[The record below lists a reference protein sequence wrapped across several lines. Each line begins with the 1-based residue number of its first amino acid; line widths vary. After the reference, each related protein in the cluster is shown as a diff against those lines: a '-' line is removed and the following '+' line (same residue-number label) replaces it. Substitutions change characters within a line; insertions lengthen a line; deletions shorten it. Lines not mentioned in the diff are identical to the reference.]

1 MTTEDIEDAAF
12 NELLRSVSRTPD
24 VSALR
29 RDIGPGS
36 ELLGRFVIGRQL
48 GEGGMGR
55 VFAAFDRV
63 RQTHVAIKM
72 LGVLTPRSIVTI
84 KREFRVAAE
93 LRHPNLVRLH
103 ELFSDGEEWF
113 FAMDLL
119 EGAMLRRAL
128 GAHGSGAKAQLI
140 EHVFAQL
147 AAALSE
153 LHRSGTLH
161 GDLKPSNFLIV
172 GPSQRVVLLDFGVA
186 RPLGQARSEYAFA
199 GTREYVAPEQ
209 SAGEHLTEAADWY
222 SFGVVLFEALT
233 GRLPVAER
241 LEQDLLNAPSGLA
254 GLCRGLLEPKPE
266 QRAGESHVLQALGG
280 SAQLDTPRSQ
290 APAAPHKLV
299 GRADE
304 LERLLAAY
312 GAVSTGVP
320 QVVLVRGDSGIG
332 KTALVEHF
340 VRLVARKGAIVLGSR
355 CRERE
360 ATSYKAVDGLIDDLV
375 DYLDRLPP
383 DVAERLLPDGLEDLT
398 RLFPTLRTA
407 AAVVAHSR
415 SLALEGSDQ
424 SLIKQ
429 RAIRAFRELLLALS
443 KRAPLVLWIDDLQWS
458 DPHSAALLEPILTG
472 SSPTSLLLLGGCRP
486 MGDLRGPTFD
496 ALYGQHATALPEPQL
511 IELQPLAHDDAESL
525 ARELLPKAAESHGL
539 ARDIAR
545 EAAGN
550 PLFIA
555 ELVHQRDSLS
565 TAVPLRE
572 PRSLNELVR
581 GRVARLPEDAR
592 GVLEATALAGTP
604 LPYSVARRSRGLTP
618 NQAEEAI
625 DLLRSSHLV
634 RTHSAGDERSIEMH
648 HDRIREI
655 VLQSLSRDVRVEH
668 HLRLARALAADR
680 AVKPEILAT
689 HFFAGG
695 QLLEAGRQWLKAAD
709 AACEALAFAHAV
721 ELYER
726 AIPLACLDQDR
737 LSAVRVQQAEALA
750 NDGEGAAAADMYLVA
765 AEGQLQDRATELR
778 RRAAE
783 QLLLSGH
790 LGRGLEVIGQVLD
803 GLGMRKTRTGRR
815 VLLSILMGR
824 LAVRMRGLRFEARNA
839 SDISQRELARV
850 DASWSIACSLGV
862 IDFMRGADFQN
873 DHLLMALNAGEPRR
887 LLRALTLEISYSAT
901 PARGSQQRT
910 RTLLQMADQ
919 LAEVVDDKTATG
931 LVRVSRGVAAYLNGR
946 FDEALVDCQAG
957 VDQLRRFAGTMW
969 ETVTAQRFIIA
980 SLFHLGRLRALSTL
994 VPPLLAETE
1003 AKGNLYASTFFKTTY
1018 SNAAW
1023 LVTDQVS
1030 LAREHLEQ
1038 GRAEWTAP
1046 GVQLSHCW
1054 MLVGDANLALYT
1066 GEKGRLWAAVE
1077 RDWPRF
1083 LAAQFLRIAMVR
1095 VQLLHLRSVAA
1106 LCEASS
1112 LQRQGFASDARR
1124 LRQEARSSAAR
1135 LAKQRIGF
1143 ARPLA
1148 ELTLAAID
1156 VSVGKLE
1163 AGRGGLERSIELFSK
1178 QDMRLYAAAAKNRLG
1193 QLLGGD
1199 EGAAL
1204 VQQGQ
1209 AALTA
1214 EGIVKPSNMLDLLA
1228 PGFPGESPTL
1238 IGKKSDARLLTSG

>member
-1 MTTEDIEDAAF
+1 MTTEDLEDAAF

-29 RDIGPGS
+29 RELGPGS
-36 ELLGRFVIGRQL
+36 ELLGRFVMGRQL

-63 RQTHVAIKM
+63 RQTQVAIKM

-103 ELFSDGEEWF
+103 ELFNDGEDWF

-119 EGAMLRRAL
+119 EGTTLRRLLATHKP
-128 GAHGSGAKAQLI
+128 AGSAVI
-140 EHVFAQL
+140 EHVFSQL
-147 AAALSE
+147 AAALIE
-153 LHRSGTLH
+153 LHRSRTLH

-186 RPLGQARSEYAFA
+186 RPLGQARQDYAFA

-209 SAGEHLTEAADWY
+209 SAGAHLTEAADWY

-233 GRLPVAER
+233 GRLPVPGR
-241 LEQDLLNAPSGLA
+241 LEQDLAGQPPQLA
-254 GLCRGLLEPKPE
+254 ALCHQLLEPVPE
-266 QRAGESHVLQALGG
+266 RRAGEAQVLLALG
-280 SAQLDTPRSQ
+280 
-290 APAAPHKLV
+290 APAQQAASVSRIGGAAPRLV
-299 GRADE
+299 GRAAE
-304 LERLLAAY
+304 LEQLMSAY
-312 GAVSTGVP
+312 AEAMAGRP

-340 VRLVARKGAIVLGSR
+340 VRLVERKGAIVLGSR

-375 DYLDRLPP
+375 EYLDR
-383 DVAERLLPDGLEDLT
+383 VAPEVAARLLPEGLDDLT

-415 SLALEGSDQ
+415 SLSVEGSDQ

-429 RAIRAFRELLLALS
+429 RAIRAFRDLLLSLTQ
-443 KRAPLVLWIDDLQWS
+443 RAPLVLWIDDLQWS
-458 DPHSAALLEPILTG
+458 DPHSAALLEPILTER
-472 SSPTSLLLLGGCRP
+472 SSAPLLLLGGSRP
-486 MGDLRGPTFD
+486 MGELRGPTFD
-496 ALYGQHATALPEPQL
+496 VLYGQRAQALPEPQL
-511 IELQPLAHDDAESL
+511 VELPPLGSHDAESL
-525 ARELLPKAAESHGL
+525 ARELLPKGADSDDL

-565 TAVPLRE
+565 MAVPLRE

-592 GVLEATALAGTP
+592 GVLEATALAGIP
-604 LPYSVARRSRGLTP
+604 LPYTVARRSRGLTP

-625 DLLRSSHLV
+625 DLLRASHLV
-634 RTHSAGDERSIEMH
+634 RTHSIGDERNIEMH

-655 VLQSLSRDVRVEH
+655 VLQGLSREVRAEH
-668 HLRLARALAADR
+668 HLRLARALAAER

-695 QLLEAGRQWLKAAD
+695 QPLEAGRQWLKAAD
-709 AACEALAFAHAV
+709 AAFEALAFAHAA

-726 AIPLACLDQDR
+726 GMQLAGLDPDR
-737 LSAVRVQQAEALA
+737 LSAVRVQRAEALA
-750 NDGEGAAAADMYLVA
+750 YDGKGLAAADVYLAA
-765 AEGQLQDRATELR
+765 AEGQLQDRAIELR

-790 LGRGLEVIGQVLD
+790 LGRGLEVIGLVLD
-803 GLGMRKTRTGRR
+803 GLGMRRTRTGRR
-815 VLLSILMGR
+815 VLLSILLGR
-824 LAVRMRGLRFEARNA
+824 LRVRLRGLRFATRSAGE
-839 SDISQRELARV
+839 ISQRELARV

-873 DHLLMALNAGEPRR
+873 EHLLMALNAGEPRR
-887 LLRALTLEISYSAT
+887 LLRALTLEISYAAT

-910 RTLLQMADQ
+910 QVLLQMADQ
-919 LAEVVDDKTATG
+919 LAEVVDDKTAAG

-946 FDEALVDCQAG
+946 LDEALVECQAG
-957 VDQLRRFAGTMW
+957 VDQLRRYVGTVW

-980 SLFHLGRLRALSTL
+980 SMFHLGRLRALASM

-1018 SNAAW
+1018 SNVAW
-1023 LVTDQVS
+1023 LVTDQVA
-1030 LAREHLEQ
+1030 LARERLEA

-1066 GEKGRLWAAVE
+1066 GERDRLWAMVE
-1077 RDWPRF
+1077 RDWPHF
-1083 LAAQFLRIAMVR
+1083 VAAQFLRIAMLR

-1106 LCEASS
+1106 LCEAGHQ
-1112 LQRQGFASDARR
+1112 QRLGRASDARR
-1124 LRQEARSSAAR
+1124 LRHEARSTAAR
-1135 LAKQRIGF
+1135 LAKQRISF

-1148 ELTLAAID
+1148 QLTLAAAD
-1156 VSVGKLE
+1156 VAVGNLE
-1163 AGRGGLERSIELFSK
+1163 SGCQGLTSSIELFTK
-1178 QDMRLYAAAAKNRLG
+1178 QGMRLYAAAARSRLG
-1193 QLLGGD
+1193 QLLGGY

-1204 VQQGQ
+1204 VQQGRG
-1209 AALTA
+1209 AFTA
-1214 EGIVKPSNMLDLLA
+1214 EGVVKVSSMLDLLA
-1228 PGFPGESPTL
+1228 PGFPGQSPTL
-1238 IGKKSDARLLTSG
+1238 IGKKSAPALLTSG